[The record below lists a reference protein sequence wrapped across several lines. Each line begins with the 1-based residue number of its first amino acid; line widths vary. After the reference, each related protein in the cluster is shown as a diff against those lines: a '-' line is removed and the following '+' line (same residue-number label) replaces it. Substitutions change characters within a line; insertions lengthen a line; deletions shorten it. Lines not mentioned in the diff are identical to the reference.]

1 MDVELVLRAQGGDEV
16 AFAAIVERSYVRM
29 RAAAY
34 RIVRDPHLAED
45 ATQVALLGVWRKL
58 PKLRDPARFE
68 AWSYR
73 FLVNACADE
82 ARRMRRSLPDLPATG
97 EPQVADEHGSVSNRD
112 ELDRALEALS
122 VEQRSVIVLRYFLD
136 LKLEDVAEALGVPVG
151 TVKSRLS
158 RAMAVLRDA
167 LQAEE
172 PGSVATRRE
181 AVS

>member
-1 MDVELVLRAQGGDEV
+1 MDIDLVVRAQRGDEA
-16 AFAAIVERSYVRM
+16 AFAAIIERSYVRM

-82 ARRMRRSLPDLPATG
+82 ARRTRRSLPDLPATV
-97 EPQVADEHGSVSNRD
+97 EPQAADEHGAVSHRD

-122 VEQRSVIVLRYFLD
+122 VDQRSVIVLRYFLD
-136 LKLEDVAEALGVPVG
+136 LKLEDVAEALGVPAG

-172 PGSVATRRE
+172 PSSVATQRE